1 MKIFKL
7 TILINHKALLSL
19 LFLLISSISFS
30 QKKQADKFYLNAQ
43 YYRAIPKYEKAI
55 KTTDMKSKQESL
67 LKLAD
72 CYRIMGNYNQSEV
85 CYKLAIAIGKVAP
98 EVYYNFGNILKNNN
112 NYSEALNNFNLYLE
126 GNLTD
131 KKAVN
136 AIKSCKEIKY
146 WQTKPQEYKV
156 TALDNINTN
165 LSEFCPTILNEK
177 FIYVGEK
184 QNDFMEYK
192 TNDINGA
199 PYLNVFYSK
208 IKNNKFGKINQ
219 LSKKVNTN
227 YHDGPVSFSSDGK
240 TMFLTRVGNIN
251 NKRNKDFVNRAKIY
265 LLKSENNSWGSLQ
278 SFQYNSD
285 SYSCAHASIN
295 YDGSVLYFASDMPG
309 GYGGKDIWMCK
320 KNGDVWEKPVNLGF
334 DVNTSGDE
342 MFPFIRKDG
351 FLFFSS
357 DGLSGFGGLDIISA
371 KQKDGNWLL
380 NRNEG
385 LLINSNKDDFGIYF
399 VNDSI
404 GYFSSNR
411 DGGKGQDDIY
421 SFVYKN
427 KYIVVDGT
435 VLLTENTTDPAKDV
449 KVYLLDEK
457 SKILDST
464 RTNDKGYFAFK
475 NLDSE
480 KSYMAEIE
488 ETDVNIKN
496 KSRYYLADKNNKI
509 TRVTHNQKEGGK
521 FVFKNLPTEVNGL
534 PDLYNDDDLSF
545 AGNLLYGENP
555 SKPIANKK
563 VLIKNE
569 AGDVF
574 EETTTNEFG
583 AFAFRNLPLDQN
595 YSIFI
600 EEDELLSNSKI
611 ILTNKSGK
619 DVKIVKSD
627 LKGKFKFDLLSFEK
641 TTLSDLNVDD
651 VDLIMTLNGYL
662 YDQDKNA
669 LADVLMEILINSVV
683 VENFKTDANGK
694 FKFKNLGADKNYLL
708 NIDETDPRF
717 TSITKI
723 YIADSKGRIYREI
736 KLNSIRKFQFNL
748 LELDRIALG
757 EYSVDD
763 PWLEVLSIKNKQKQE
778 SITIIENLEYAYG
791 DYKIDAAGYN
801 VLDKVITV
809 LNSNKNLK
817 IELSSHTDSRS
828 TDSYNLILSKKR
840 AKEAV
845 DYLISKGINKNR
857 LIAIGYGETKLLNKC
872 NNQTLCSEEEH
883 GVNRRTEFKIIDD
896 TKL

>member
-1 MKIFKL
+1 MKIFNL
-7 TILINHKALLSL
+7 NMLLNHKTVISCL
-19 LFLLISSISFS
+19 LFLISMVSFS
-30 QKKQADKFYLNAQ
+30 QKKQADKLFLNAQ
-43 YYRAIPKYEKAI
+43 YFRAIPKYEKAI
-55 KTTDMKSKQESL
+55 KTTNVKSKQESL

-72 CYRIMGNYNQSEV
+72 CYRIMGNYKRSED
-85 CYKLAIAIGKVAP
+85 CYKEAISLGNVTP

-112 NYSEALNNFNLYLE
+112 NYSEALNNYYLYLE
-126 GNLTD
+126 EKPTD
-131 KKAVN
+131 KKAEN

-146 WQTKPQEYKV
+146 WLSKPQEYKV
-156 TALDNINTN
+156 TALDKINTKR
-165 LSEFCPTILNEK
+165 SEFCPVVLKEK
-177 FIYVGEK
+177 FIYIGEK
-184 QNDFMEYK
+184 QNDYIEYK
-192 TNDINGA
+192 TSDINGA

-208 IKNNKFGKINQ
+208 IKNNEFGKTKQ

-265 LLKSENNSWGSLQ
+265 LLKSENKSWGSLK

-285 SYSCAHASIN
+285 NYSCAHASISN
-295 YDGSVLYFASDMPG
+295 DGSVLFFASDMPG

-320 KNGDVWEKPVNLGF
+320 KNGDSWEKPVNLGF

-351 FLFFSS
+351 VLFYSS

-371 KQKDGNWLL
+371 KQKEGKWLL

-385 LLINSNKDDFGIYF
+385 LLLNSNKDDFGIYF
-399 VNDSI
+399 VNDST

-421 SFVYKN
+421 SFIYVN

-435 VLLTENTTDPAKDV
+435 VLLTENTKDPAKDV

-457 SKILDST
+457 SNILDST
-464 RTNDKGYFAFK
+464 RTNEKGYFAFK

-480 KSYMAEIE
+480 KSYMAEVE
-488 ETDVNIKN
+488 ETDANLKN
-496 KSRYYLADKNNKI
+496 KSRYYLADKNNMI
-509 TRVTHNQKEGGK
+509 ARVTHNQKDGGK
-521 FVFKNLPTEVNGL
+521 FVFKNLPTDVNGL
-534 PDLYNDDDLSF
+534 PDLYNVDDLSF

-563 VLIKNE
+563 VIIKND
-569 AGDVF
+569 AGDVL

-600 EEDELLSNSKI
+600 EDDELLANSKI

-619 DVKIVKSD
+619 DVKIVRSD
-627 LKGKFKFDLLSFEK
+627 SKGRFKFDLLNTDKS
-641 TTLSDLNVDD
+641 TMTDLKVDD
-651 VDLIMTLNGYL
+651 VELIMTLNGYL
-662 YDQDKNA
+662 YDQDKKALTNA
-669 LADVLMEILINSVV
+669 IVEILKNSEV

-694 FKFKNLGADKNYLL
+694 FKFKNLGADKNYLF

-736 KLNSIRKFQFNL
+736 KRNSNGKFQFNV
-748 LELDRIALG
+748 LELDRTALG
-757 EYSVDD
+757 EYSVND
-763 PWLEVLSIKNKQKQE
+763 PWLEVLAMKNKQKQE
-778 SITIIENLEYAYG
+778 AITIVENLTYAYG

-809 LNSNKNLK
+809 LNSNNNLK

-828 TDSYNLILSKKR
+828 TDSYNLQLSQKR
-840 AKEAV
+840 AKAAV

-872 NNQTLCSEEEH
+872 NNETMCTEEEH
-883 GVNRRTEFKIIDD
+883 AVNRRTEFKIIDD